1 MQNQTESDVKSKIA
15 FVALRALN
23 SSLGIY
29 VSIHLIGSTLK
40 CQIIVLGRCLT
51 LMHVFHFT
59 LRTISTTCGFEKSIL
74 DCILPYTTYISNIWH
89 IAIYMIA
96 IEKVK
101 KYF

>member
-1 MQNQTESDVKSKIA
+1 MNEGSTSTEIDMYVCRCRIKLSDVKSKIA

-51 LMHVFHFT
+51 LMHIFHFT
-59 LRTISTTCGFEKSIL
+59 LKDS
-74 DCILPYTTYISNIWH
+74 
-89 IAIYMIA
+89 
-96 IEKVK
+96 
-101 KYF
+101 